1 MLDKL
6 MFDRAML
13 NKSGQYKPATR
24 KFTYINVF
32 AGIMLLLSG
41 CVATTIGLVTV
52 STITLA
58 QDPRTVGTFVDDN
71 VIEASALKEMVSD
84 PKLDGTHVSTTVVNG
99 VALLT
104 GEVDTTEQKLRA
116 AAIANSFQ
124 GVIQVVNQLDLT
136 SNSSLTSRSNDTLI
150 TAKVKTAL
158 IRDKVVE
165 SNNIK
170 VVTERG
176 VVYLMGIVTEQQEAQ
191 AVSLTQG
198 VGGVER
204 IVKVFMR

>member
-1 MLDKL
+1 
-6 MFDRAML
+6 ML
-13 NKSGQYKPATR
+13 NKPMHKKSAMRKLTR
-24 KFTYINVF
+24 TSLF
-32 AGIMLLLSG
+32 AGILLLLSG
-41 CVATTIGLVTV
+41 CIAATIGLVTV
-52 STITLA
+52 STITLV

-71 VIEASALKEMVSD
+71 VIEASAIKEMVTD
-84 PKLDGTHVSTTVVNG
+84 PLLDGTHVSITVVNG

-104 GEVDTTEQKLRA
+104 GEVDSTEQKLRA

-124 GVIQVVNQLDLT
+124 GVTQVVNQVDQT

-158 IRDKVVE
+158 IRDKLVE

-170 VVTERG
+170 VVTARG
-176 VVYLMGIVTEQQEAQ
+176 VVYLMGIVTEEQEAQ
-191 AVSLTQG
+191 AVKLTQG

>member
-1 MLDKL
+1 MLDKPML
-6 MFDRAML
+6 KKPGQSRPAMR
-13 NKSGQYKPATR
+13 KPGR
-24 KFTYINVF
+24 ISLF
-32 AGIMLLLSG
+32 AGIILLLSG

-52 STITLA
+52 STITLVN
-58 QDPRTVGTFVDDN
+58 DPRTVGTFVDDN
-71 VIEASALKEMVSD
+71 LIEASALKEIVSD
-84 PKLDGTHVSTTVVNG
+84 PSLDGTHISTTVVNG

-104 GEVDTTEQKLRA
+104 GEVDSTEQKLRA

-124 GVIQVVNQLDLT
+124 GVTQVVNQLDLT
-136 SNSSLTSRSNDTLI
+136 SKSSLTSRSNDTLI

-158 IRDKVVE
+158 IRDRLVE

-191 AVSLTQG
+191 AVKLTQG

>member
-1 MLDKL
+1 
-6 MFDRAML
+6 MF
-13 NKSGQYKPATR
+13 NKMVLGKIIRTKSEMQKHT
-24 KFTYINVF
+24 FISLL
-32 AGIMLLLSG
+32 AGVMLLFSG

-52 STITLA
+52 STITLV

-71 VIEASALKEMVSD
+71 VIEASALKEIVAD
-84 PKLDGTHVSTTVVNG
+84 PILDGTHISPTVVNG

-104 GEVDTTEQKLRA
+104 GEVDTIEQKLRA
-116 AAIANSFQ
+116 AAIANSYQ
-124 GVIQVVNQLDLT
+124 GVTQVVNQLDLT

-158 IRDKVVE
+158 IRDKLVE
-165 SNNIK
+165 SNNVK

-191 AVSLTQG
+191 AVKLTQG

>member
-1 MLDKL
+1 
-6 MFDRAML
+6 ML
-13 NKSGQYKPATR
+13 NKPMFKKPAMRKHTR
-24 KFTYINVF
+24 ISLF
-32 AGIMLLLSG
+32 AGILLLLSG
-41 CVATTIGLVTV
+41 CIATTIGLVTV
-52 STITLA
+52 STITLV

-71 VIEASALKEMVSD
+71 VIEASAIKEMVSD
-84 PKLDGTHVSTTVVNG
+84 PMLDGTHVSITVVNG

-104 GEVDTTEQKLRA
+104 GEVDSTQQKLRA

-124 GVIQVVNQLDLT
+124 GVTQVVNQVDLT
-136 SNSSLTSRSNDTLI
+136 SNSSFTSRSNDTLI

-158 IRDKVVE
+158 IRDKLVE

-191 AVSLTQG
+191 AVKLTQG

>member
-1 MLDKL
+1 MKISLPTQN
-6 MFDRAML
+6 F
-13 NKSGQYKPATR
+13 TR
-24 KFTYINVF
+24 NSLL
-32 AGIMLLLSG
+32 AGIALLLSG
-41 CVATTIGLVTV
+41 CIAATVGLVTV
-52 STITLA
+52 STVALV

-71 VIEASALKEMVSD
+71 VIEATALKEMVGD
-84 PKLDGTHVSTTVVNG
+84 PLLDGTHISTTVVNG

-104 GEVDTTEQKLRA
+104 GEVNTTEQKLRA
-116 AAIANSFQ
+116 AAIINSYQ
-124 GVIQVVNQLDLT
+124 GVTQVVNQLGLT

-165 SNNIK
+165 SNDIK

-176 VVYLMGIVTEQQEAQ
+176 VVYLMGIVTPTQ
-191 AVSLTQG
+191 ADTAVKLTQG

-204 IVKVFMR
+204 IVKVFMFQG

>member
-1 MLDKL
+1 MPK
-6 MFDRAML
+6 
-13 NKSGQYKPATR
+13 KPRQAGPSMR
-24 KFTYINVF
+24 KPTLISLF
-32 AGIMLLLSG
+32 AVIMLLLSG

-52 STITLA
+52 STISLVN
-58 QDPRTVGTFVDDN
+58 DPRTVGTFVDDN
-71 VIEASALKEMVSD
+71 VIEATALKEMVSD
-84 PKLDGTHVSTTVVNG
+84 PLLDGTHVSITVVNG

-116 AAIANSFQ
+116 AAIANSYQ
-124 GVIQVVNQLDLT
+124 GVIQVVNQLDQT
-136 SNSSLTSRSNDTLI
+136 SKSSLASRSNDTLI

-158 IRDKVVE
+158 IRDKIVE
-165 SNNIK
+165 SNNVK

-191 AVSLTQG
+191 AVKLTQG

>member
-1 MLDKL
+1 
-6 MFDRAML
+6 ML
-13 NKSGQYKPATR
+13 NKPMHKKSAMRKLTR
-24 KFTYINVF
+24 TSLF
-32 AGIMLLLSG
+32 AGILLLLSG
-41 CVATTIGLVTV
+41 CIAATIGLVTV
-52 STITLA
+52 STITLV

-71 VIEASALKEMVSD
+71 VIEASAIKEMVTD
-84 PKLDGTHVSTTVVNG
+84 PLLDGTHVSITVVNG

-104 GEVDTTEQKLRA
+104 GEVDSTEQKLRA

-124 GVIQVVNQLDLT
+124 GVTQVVNQVDQT

-170 VVTERG
+170 VVTARG
-176 VVYLMGIVTEQQEAQ
+176 VVYLMGIVTEEQEVQ
-191 AVSLTQG
+191 AVKLTQG

>member
-1 MLDKL
+1 M
-6 MFDRAML
+6 R
-13 NKSGQYKPATR
+13 KPGHISL
-24 KFTYINVF
+24 FV
-32 AGIMLLLSG
+32 GIMLLLSG
-41 CVATTIGLVTV
+41 CIATTIGLVTV
-52 STITLA
+52 STITLVK
-58 QDPRTVGTFVDDN
+58 DPRTVGTFVDDN
-71 VIEASALKEMVSD
+71 VIEASAIKEMVSD
-84 PKLDGTHVSTTVVNG
+84 PTLDGTHASITVVNG

-116 AAIANSFQ
+116 SAIANSYQ
-124 GVIQVVNQLDLT
+124 GVTQVVNQIDLT

-191 AVSLTQG
+191 AVKLTQG

>member
-1 MLDKL
+1 MHKKSAMRKL
-6 MFDRAML
+6 
-13 NKSGQYKPATR
+13 TR
-24 KFTYINVF
+24 TSLF
-32 AGIMLLLSG
+32 AGILLLLSG
-41 CVATTIGLVTV
+41 CIAATIGLVTV
-52 STITLA
+52 STITLV

-71 VIEASALKEMVSD
+71 VIEASAIKEMVTD
-84 PKLDGTHVSTTVVNG
+84 PLLDGTHVSITVVNG

-104 GEVDTTEQKLRA
+104 GEVDSTEQKLRA

-124 GVIQVVNQLDLT
+124 GVTQVVNQVDQT

-158 IRDKVVE
+158 IRDKLVE

-170 VVTERG
+170 VVTARG
-176 VVYLMGIVTEQQEAQ
+176 VVYLMGIVTEEQEAQ
-191 AVSLTQG
+191 AVKLTQG